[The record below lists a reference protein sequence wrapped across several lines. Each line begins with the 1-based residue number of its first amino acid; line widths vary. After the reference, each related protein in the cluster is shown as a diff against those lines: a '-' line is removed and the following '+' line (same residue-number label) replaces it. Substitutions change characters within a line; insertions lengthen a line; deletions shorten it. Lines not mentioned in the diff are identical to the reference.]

1 MMLLCVMLL
10 MFSGFMETNSE
21 NFKIVGPVE
30 PLVVEAGE
38 DLVLPCSL
46 QPNISAVDMTV
57 EWIRTD
63 LSESSTVVHLY
74 KDHKNTNDKQM
85 KSYRGRTALF
95 KEELQKGNTSL
106 KLSAVQPSD
115 EGVYQCYVESGSLYD
130 DVIVHVKVEKLL
142 KVVGPAAP
150 VVVEAGEDLVL
161 PCSIEPRI
169 SAEDMVVEWIRLYLN
184 DRLVHLYEDYEDSN
198 QRQMESYRGRTSLF
212 KEELKKGNTSLKLSA
227 VQPSDEGV
235 YQCYVEYRDWNN
247 NVNIYVEVK
256 GKGFHAWK
264 IVLICMS
271 AFAITLT
278 TFTAYIVKDKF
289 SKKQLSP
296 AQCSVITYMRVQ
308 SENKKEE
315 LNLKKFNTS
324 EEGYRRLIPAV
335 TNCRK
340 AQFAGCSLT
349 ALCLEI
355 LSTALKTENSSVKEL
370 DLSKNDLQDAGVE
383 KLSSGLKSS
392 HCKLEIIRLAVC
404 KLSAQSCN
412 TLTSV
417 LQTETSCLK
426 ELDLSNNDLQDA
438 GVENLSVGLKSSHC
452 KLEILRLAVCKLSA
466 QSCDTLQSV
475 LQTETSC
482 LKELDLSNNDLQD
495 AGVEKLSVGL
505 KSSHCKLEILRLAV
519 CKLSAQSCDT
529 LQSVLQT
536 ETSCLKELD
545 LSNNDLQDAGVE
557 KLSVGLKS
565 SHCKLEILRLVVCKL
580 SAQSCDTLNSVLQ
593 TETSC
598 LKELDLSNNNL
609 YDSGL
614 ANLFAGLKSSICKL
628 QILRLALCNLG
639 VNTCERL
646 GSLLKLEIS
655 LKALDL
661 SNNDL
666 QDSGV
671 ELLCAGLKTGDCK
684 LEKLILSGCM
694 IKEEGCSSLASALSS
709 NLSHLKELDLT
720 YNHPGESGVKV
731 LSARLEDPR
740 CTLRTLRVKHGG
752 ENRIKP
758 GLKKYSCDFTLDP
771 NTVNSRLS
779 LSDGNRK
786 VKNVIVPHF
795 YPDHPERFDYCCQVL
810 CRESLTGR
818 CYWEAQ
824 WSGGV
829 YIAVTYKSI
838 RRKGGSGDCVFGLN
852 EKSWSLSC
860 SNNSY
865 SVRHNKNETKLSAR
879 PSSKRVGVYVDCPA
893 GSLSFYS
900 VSDDQTL
907 THLHTFSTTFTEPLC
922 AGFYIYYDSSVC
934 LK

>member
-1 MMLLCVMLL
+1 MLH
-10 MFSGFMETNSE
+10 
-21 NFKIVGPVE
+21 KI
-30 PLVVEAGE
+30 
-38 DLVLPCSL
+38 
-46 QPNISAVDMTV
+46 
-57 EWIRTD
+57 
-63 LSESSTVVHLY
+63 
-74 KDHKNTNDKQM
+74 
-85 KSYRGRTALF
+85 
-95 KEELQKGNTSL
+95 
-106 KLSAVQPSD
+106 
-115 EGVYQCYVESGSLYD
+115 
-130 DVIVHVKVEKLL
+130 
-142 KVVGPAAP
+142 
-150 VVVEAGEDLVL
+150 
-161 PCSIEPRI
+161 
-169 SAEDMVVEWIRLYLN
+169 
-184 DRLVHLYEDYEDSN
+184 
-198 QRQMESYRGRTSLF
+198 
-212 KEELKKGNTSLKLSA
+212 
-227 VQPSDEGV
+227 
-235 YQCYVEYRDWNN
+235 
-247 NVNIYVEVK
+247 
-256 GKGFHAWK
+256 
-264 IVLICMS
+264 
-271 AFAITLT
+271 
-278 TFTAYIVKDKF
+278 
-289 SKKQLSP
+289 
-296 AQCSVITYMRVQ
+296 
-308 SENKKEE
+308 
-315 LNLKKFNTS
+315 
-324 EEGYRRLIPAV
+324 
-335 TNCRK
+335 
-340 AQFAGCSLT
+340 
-349 ALCLEI
+349 
-355 LSTALKTENSSVKEL
+355 
-370 DLSKNDLQDAGVE
+370 
-383 KLSSGLKSS
+383 
-392 HCKLEIIRLAVC
+392 LAMC
-404 KLSAQSCN
+404 KLSQQSCN
-412 TLTSV
+412 ILQSV
-417 LQTETSCLK
+417 LQTETSSLR

-438 GVENLSVGLKSSHC
+438 GVELLSAGLKSSHC
-452 KLEILRLAVCKLSA
+452 KVEKLRLALCNLGKYTCNTLGL
-466 QSCDTLQSV
+466 TLQA
-475 LQTETSC
+475 ETWS
-482 LKELDLSNNDLQD
+482 LKELDLSKNNLQD
-495 AGVEKLSVGL
+495 SGMEDLSQGL
-505 KSSHCKLEILRLAV
+505 KSPLCELEIFRLDMCGFTLES
-519 CKLSAQSCDT
+519 CKSLISALQTKITTLTELNLSSNELQDSAMELLSA
-529 LQSVLQT
+529 
-536 ETSCLKELD
+536 
-545 LSNNDLQDAGVE
+545 
-557 KLSVGLKS
+557 GLKTGK
-565 SHCKLEILRLVVCKL
+565 CKLEILRLVVCKL

-598 LKELDLSNNNL
+598 LKELDLCNNDLQDAGVEKLSVGLKSSHCKLEILKLVVCKLSAQSCDTLNSVLQTESSCLKELDLSNNDL

-639 VNTCERL
+639 VNKCERL

-684 LEKLILSGCM
+684 LENLILSGCM

-709 NLSHLKELDLT
+709 NLSHLKDLDLT

-740 CTLRTLRVKHGG
+740 CTLRTLRVEHGG

>member
-1 MMLLCVMLL
+1 
-10 MFSGFMETNSE
+10 
-21 NFKIVGPVE
+21 
-30 PLVVEAGE
+30 
-38 DLVLPCSL
+38 
-46 QPNISAVDMTV
+46 
-57 EWIRTD
+57 
-63 LSESSTVVHLY
+63 
-74 KDHKNTNDKQM
+74 
-85 KSYRGRTALF
+85 
-95 KEELQKGNTSL
+95 
-106 KLSAVQPSD
+106 
-115 EGVYQCYVESGSLYD
+115 
-130 DVIVHVKVEKLL
+130 
-142 KVVGPAAP
+142 
-150 VVVEAGEDLVL
+150 
-161 PCSIEPRI
+161 
-169 SAEDMVVEWIRLYLN
+169 
-184 DRLVHLYEDYEDSN
+184 
-198 QRQMESYRGRTSLF
+198 
-212 KEELKKGNTSLKLSA
+212 
-227 VQPSDEGV
+227 
-235 YQCYVEYRDWNN
+235 
-247 NVNIYVEVK
+247 
-256 GKGFHAWK
+256 
-264 IVLICMS
+264 MS

-278 TFTAYIVKDKF
+278 AFTAYIVKDKF

-355 LSTALKTENSSVKEL
+355 LSTGLKTENSSVKEL

-383 KLSSGLKSS
+383 QLSSGLKSS
-392 HCKLEIIRLAVC
+392 HCKLEIIRLAM
-404 KLSAQSCN
+404 
-412 TLTSV
+412 
-417 LQTETSCLK
+417 
-426 ELDLSNNDLQDA
+426 
-438 GVENLSVGLKSSHC
+438 
-452 KLEILRLAVCKLSA
+452 CKLSA

-495 AGVEKLSVGL
+495 AGLKNLSVALKSSHCKLEIIRLAVCKLSAQSCNTLQSVLQTETSCLKELDLSNNDLQDAGLKNLSVGLKGSHCKLEIIRLAVCKLSAQSCDTLKSVLQTESSCLKELDLSNNDLQDAGVRNLSVGL

-519 CKLSAQSCDT
+519 CKLSTQSCNT

-545 LSNNDLQDAGVE
+545 LSNNDLQDAGVRN
-557 KLSVGLKS
+557 LSVGLKS
-565 SHCKLEILRLVVCKL
+565 SHCKLEIVRLVVCKL

-598 LKELDLSNNNL
+598 LKELNLSNNDL
-609 YDSGL
+609 YDSGV
-614 ANLFAGLKSSICKL
+614 ANLSVGLKSSHCKL

-646 GSLLKLEIS
+646 GSLLKLEKS

-671 ELLCAGLKTGDCK
+671 ELLSAGLKTGDCK
-684 LEKLILSGCM
+684 LEILILSGCM

-740 CTLRTLRVKHGG
+740 CTLRTLRVEHGG
-752 ENRIKP
+752 ENRIEP

-771 NTVNSRLS
+771 NTAHSLLS

-786 VKNVIVPHF
+786 VKCVRSQS
-795 YPDHPERFDYCCQVL
+795 YPDHPERFDYWEQVL
-810 CRESLTGR
+810 CRESLIGR
-818 CYWEAQ
+818 CYWEAE
-824 WSGGV
+824 WSGTV
-829 YIAVTYKSI
+829 HIAVTYKSI
-838 RRKGGSGDCVFGLN
+838 RRKGDSEDCGFGWN
-852 EKSWSLSC
+852 EMSWILSC
-860 SNNSY
+860 SDDSY
-865 SVRHNKNETKLSAR
+865 SVCHNNNETELSAR
-879 PSSKRVGVYVDCPA
+879 PSSERVGVYVDCPA

-922 AGFYIYYDSSVC
+922 AGFTVWIRGSSVC

>member
-1 MMLLCVMLL
+1 MLH
-10 MFSGFMETNSE
+10 
-21 NFKIVGPVE
+21 KI
-30 PLVVEAGE
+30 
-38 DLVLPCSL
+38 
-46 QPNISAVDMTV
+46 
-57 EWIRTD
+57 
-63 LSESSTVVHLY
+63 
-74 KDHKNTNDKQM
+74 
-85 KSYRGRTALF
+85 
-95 KEELQKGNTSL
+95 
-106 KLSAVQPSD
+106 
-115 EGVYQCYVESGSLYD
+115 
-130 DVIVHVKVEKLL
+130 
-142 KVVGPAAP
+142 
-150 VVVEAGEDLVL
+150 
-161 PCSIEPRI
+161 
-169 SAEDMVVEWIRLYLN
+169 
-184 DRLVHLYEDYEDSN
+184 
-198 QRQMESYRGRTSLF
+198 
-212 KEELKKGNTSLKLSA
+212 
-227 VQPSDEGV
+227 
-235 YQCYVEYRDWNN
+235 
-247 NVNIYVEVK
+247 
-256 GKGFHAWK
+256 
-264 IVLICMS
+264 
-271 AFAITLT
+271 
-278 TFTAYIVKDKF
+278 
-289 SKKQLSP
+289 
-296 AQCSVITYMRVQ
+296 
-308 SENKKEE
+308 
-315 LNLKKFNTS
+315 
-324 EEGYRRLIPAV
+324 
-335 TNCRK
+335 
-340 AQFAGCSLT
+340 
-349 ALCLEI
+349 
-355 LSTALKTENSSVKEL
+355 
-370 DLSKNDLQDAGVE
+370 
-383 KLSSGLKSS
+383 
-392 HCKLEIIRLAVC
+392 LAMC
-404 KLSAQSCN
+404 KLSQQSCN
-412 TLTSV
+412 ILQSV
-417 LQTETSCLK
+417 LQTETSSLR

-438 GVENLSVGLKSSHC
+438 GVELLSAGLKSSHC
-452 KLEILRLAVCKLSA
+452 KVEKLRLALCNLGKYTCNTLGL
-466 QSCDTLQSV
+466 TLQA
-475 LQTETSC
+475 ETWS
-482 LKELDLSNNDLQD
+482 LKELDLSKNNLQD
-495 AGVEKLSVGL
+495 SGMEDLSQGL
-505 KSSHCKLEILRLAV
+505 KSPLCELEIFRLDMCGFTLES
-519 CKLSAQSCDT
+519 CKSLISALQTKITTLTELNLSSNELQDSAMELLSA
-529 LQSVLQT
+529 
-536 ETSCLKELD
+536 
-545 LSNNDLQDAGVE
+545 
-557 KLSVGLKS
+557 GLKTGK
-565 SHCKLEILRLVVCKL
+565 CKLEILRLVVCKL

-598 LKELDLSNNNL
+598 LKELDLCNNDLQDAGVEKLSVGLKSSHCKLEILKLVVCKLSAQSCDTLNSVLQTESSCLKELDLSNNDL

-639 VNTCERL
+639 VNKCERL

-684 LEKLILSGCM
+684 LENLILSGCM

>member
-1 MMLLCVMLL
+1 MQQIYMYSYSMYYMLLLL
-10 MFSGFMETNSE
+10 FFSR
-21 NFKIVGPVE
+21 
-30 PLVVEAGE
+30 L
-38 DLVLPCSL
+38 
-46 QPNISAVDMTV
+46 AVC
-57 EWIRTD
+57 
-63 LSESSTVVHLY
+63 
-74 KDHKNTNDKQM
+74 
-85 KSYRGRTALF
+85 
-95 KEELQKGNTSL
+95 
-106 KLSAVQPSD
+106 KLSAQS
-115 EGVYQCYVESGSLYD
+115 C
-130 DVIVHVKVEKLL
+130 
-142 KVVGPAAP
+142 
-150 VVVEAGEDLVL
+150 
-161 PCSIEPRI
+161 
-169 SAEDMVVEWIRLYLN
+169 N
-184 DRLVHLYEDYEDSN
+184 
-198 QRQMESYRGRTSLF
+198 
-212 KEELKKGNTSLKLSA
+212 
-227 VQPSDEGV
+227 
-235 YQCYVEYRDWNN
+235 
-247 NVNIYVEVK
+247 
-256 GKGFHAWK
+256 
-264 IVLICMS
+264 
-271 AFAITLT
+271 TLT
-278 TFTAYIVKDKF
+278 
-289 SKKQLSP
+289 
-296 AQCSVITYMRVQ
+296 SVLQT
-308 SENKKEE
+308 E
-315 LNLKKFNTS
+315 TS
-324 EEGYRRLIPAV
+324 
-335 TNCRK
+335 
-340 AQFAGCSLT
+340 
-349 ALCLEI
+349 CL
-355 LSTALKTENSSVKEL
+355 KEL
-370 DLSKNDLQDAGVE
+370 DLSNNDLQDAGVE
-383 KLSSGLKSS
+383 NLSVGLKSS

-684 LEKLILSGCM
+684 LEKLMS
-694 IKEEGCSSLASALSS
+694 
-709 NLSHLKELDLT
+709 
-720 YNHPGESGVKV
+720 V
-731 LSARLEDPR
+731 
-740 CTLRTLRVKHGG
+740 
-752 ENRIKP
+752 
-758 GLKKYSCDFTLDP
+758 F
-771 NTVNSRLS
+771 LS
-779 LSDGNRK
+779 LHS
-786 VKNVIVPHF
+786 
-795 YPDHPERFDYCCQVL
+795 
-810 CRESLTGR
+810 
-818 CYWEAQ
+818 
-824 WSGGV
+824 
-829 YIAVTYKSI
+829 
-838 RRKGGSGDCVFGLN
+838 
-852 EKSWSLSC
+852 
-860 SNNSY
+860 
-865 SVRHNKNETKLSAR
+865 
-879 PSSKRVGVYVDCPA
+879 
-893 GSLSFYS
+893 
-900 VSDDQTL
+900 
-907 THLHTFSTTFTEPLC
+907 
-922 AGFYIYYDSSVC
+922 
-934 LK
+934 

>member
-1 MMLLCVMLL
+1 
-10 MFSGFMETNSE
+10 
-21 NFKIVGPVE
+21 
-30 PLVVEAGE
+30 
-38 DLVLPCSL
+38 
-46 QPNISAVDMTV
+46 
-57 EWIRTD
+57 
-63 LSESSTVVHLY
+63 
-74 KDHKNTNDKQM
+74 
-85 KSYRGRTALF
+85 
-95 KEELQKGNTSL
+95 
-106 KLSAVQPSD
+106 
-115 EGVYQCYVESGSLYD
+115 
-130 DVIVHVKVEKLL
+130 
-142 KVVGPAAP
+142 
-150 VVVEAGEDLVL
+150 
-161 PCSIEPRI
+161 
-169 SAEDMVVEWIRLYLN
+169 
-184 DRLVHLYEDYEDSN
+184 
-198 QRQMESYRGRTSLF
+198 
-212 KEELKKGNTSLKLSA
+212 
-227 VQPSDEGV
+227 
-235 YQCYVEYRDWNN
+235 
-247 NVNIYVEVK
+247 
-256 GKGFHAWK
+256 
-264 IVLICMS
+264 MS

-278 TFTAYIVKDKF
+278 AFTAYIVKDKF

-349 ALCLEI
+349 ALSLEI

-505 KSSHCKLEILRLAV
+505 KSSHCKLEILRLVV

-529 LQSVLQT
+529 LNSVLQT

-545 LSNNDLQDAGVE
+545 LCNNDLQDAGVEKLSVGLKSSHCKLEILRLVVCKLSAQSCDTLNSVLQTQTSCLKELDLCNNDLQDAGVE

-598 LKELDLSNNNL
+598 LKELDLSNNDL

-671 ELLCAGLKTGDCK
+671 QLLCAGLKTGDCK
-684 LEKLILSGCM
+684 LEILILSGCM

-740 CTLRTLRVKHGG
+740 CTLRTLRVEHGG

-771 NTVNSRLS
+771 NTAYRFLS
-779 LSDGNRK
+779 LTDGNRK
-786 VKNVIVPHF
+786 VECVRSHS
-795 YPDHPERFDYCCQVL
+795 YPDHPERFDYWEQVL

-818 CYWEAQ
+818 CYWEAER
-824 WSGGV
+824 SGKV
-829 YIAVTYKSI
+829 RIAVTYKSI
-838 RRKGGSGDCVFGLN
+838 RRKGDSEDCRFGLN
-852 EKSWSLSC
+852 EKSWILRC
-860 SNNSY
+860 SDNRY
-865 SVRHNKNETKLSAR
+865 SVRHNKNITELSAQ

-922 AGFYIYYDSSVC
+922 AGFYIYYRSSVC